1 MRGPAA
7 GGIEVQPVGPA
18 AEHGSPSGAGAASA
32 GPGASEAGTVFGM
45 GTTRMVAPDWSPL
58 TLGEINAVL
67 ADDTSG
73 NADTEPVA
81 SLAPPAGPAAAVEWR
96 SPRPLS
102 STAHVRM
109 ADGARLVVKR
119 VPVALRDAEALAE
132 EHAFMDHLRARGIP
146 VPRVWSRVR
155 GEFAY
160 EFQTPGA
167 GRDLYQGEFSWSPY
181 RSVGQASAAGALLA
195 RMHCAAVGF
204 DALERPVRPLQ
215 AAMCTDLV
223 AGVERHAAARPALG
237 AFLHERDWRAELD
250 AVVVPPRLDPSGLE
264 QLWTHNDW
272 HGTNLLWRE
281 GDGREAIGAVFDFG
295 LANRTTAVFDLATA
309 IERFAV
315 DWIALRDTGAARIH
329 ADQLAAFLRG
339 YCDIRPLTSRER
351 AALPEIFPLA
361 QVHYQLSEIDYFLSV
376 LPRPN
381 IENAEIAY
389 RSYFLGHLRWMKSA
403 DGRALCDLLRH
414 IPARP
419 GNPEIS
425 VTDDGC

>member
-1 MRGPAA
+1 MN
-7 GGIEVQPVGPA
+7 A
-18 AEHGSPSGAGAASA
+18 AEGDPEAGA
-32 GPGASEAGTVFGM
+32 VFGM
-45 GTTRMVAPDWSPL
+45 GTTRMAAPDWPPL

-67 ADDTSG
+67 SG
-73 NADTEPVA
+73 GTGDVA
-81 SLAPPAGPAAAVEWR
+81 RTAVKIEWR

-102 STAHVRM
+102 ATVLVRID
-109 ADGARLVVKR
+109 DGAALVVKR
-119 VPVALRDAEALAE
+119 VPVVLRNAQALAE
-132 EHAFMDHLRARGIP
+132 EHAFMDHLRAQGIP
-146 VPRVWSRVR
+146 IPEVWSRTH
-155 GEFAY
+155 GEFSY
-160 EFQTPGA
+160 EFQVPGVGA
-167 GRDLYQGEFSWSPY
+167 DLYRGAFSWSPY
-181 RSVGQASAAGALLA
+181 LSIGQAAAAGAMLA
-195 RMHCAAVGF
+195 RMHCAAVGY
-204 DALERPVRPLQ
+204 DAPARPVRPLE
-215 AAMCTDLV
+215 ATLCTDLV
-223 AGVERHAAARPALG
+223 ADVERHAAARPALG
-237 AFLHERDWRAELD
+237 AFLRERDWRADLGGV
-250 AVVVPPRLDPSGLE
+250 AVPPPVDPSGL
-264 QLWTHNDW
+264 QALWTHNDW
-272 HGTNLLWRE
+272 HGSNLLWR
-281 GDGREAIGAVFDFG
+281 GDDTVGAVFDFG

-329 ADQLAAFLRG
+329 TDQLAAFLRG

-403 DGRALCDLLRH
+403 AGRALCDLLRH